1 MESMSVVAGGQQM
14 VEEPK
19 GILCG
24 GGNVLYQDGGYL
36 IVYICQN
43 YFNRMLKIDPLPPKK
58 YHRRVIYVEG
68 FQKW

>member
-24 GGNVLYQDGGYL
+24 GGNVLYEDRGYL

-43 YFNRMLKIDPLPPKK
+43 YLNCMLKINPLPLKR
-58 YHRRVIYVEG
+58 YHRR
-68 FQKW
+68 

>member
-24 GGNVLYQDGGYL
+24 GNVLYPDRGYL

-43 YFNRMLKIDPLPPKK
+43 YLNCVLKIDPLRPKR
-58 YHRRVIYVEG
+58 YHRR
-68 FQKW
+68 